1 MWPILLFL
9 QGHLVWWKTLLHF
22 IFNSFSI
29 WNSQLFMVSIM
40 KLIHLKMLQGMT
52 YSVHYQPF
60 LHLSQN
66 VNMMYCNILSLFRI
80 LPVEQYKRPWDPV
93 SLTSTPRDTQVLG
106 EYQVGVGRDTDTSR
120 NINIL
125 FQDMLFY
132 TDTVISVWLDTQT
145 T

>member
-1 MWPILLFL
+1 
-9 QGHLVWWKTLLHF
+9 
-22 IFNSFSI
+22 
-29 WNSQLFMVSIM
+29 M

-60 LHLSQN
+60 LHLSQD

-106 EYQVGVGRDTDTSR
+106 ESQVGVGRDIDTSI
-120 NINIL
+120 NIDIL
-125 FQDMLFY
+125 FQDMFSIQTNDLTKKIKNESTKLCLVNIKVLFTCKFGY
-132 TDTVISVWLDTQT
+132 KQLLIIKRNWTAQVDIQT
-145 T
+145 S